1 MSVHNLRTERMW
13 KRGDIYVG
21 RSSHRH
27 QNGAVLVRDG
37 YFGNPFR
44 TGRDGG
50 RTAAVEKFEIY
61 ARARIASDPEWRER
75 VKALHGKRLFCFCAP
90 LPCHAD
96 VLERLAAELNGG
108 SGGR

>member
-13 KRGDIYVG
+13 TRDDIYVG
-21 RSSHRH
+21 RARH
-27 QNGAVLVRDG
+27 EHNGHLIETFDG

-50 RTAAVEKFEIY
+50 RNAVVEKFEVY
-61 ARARIASDPEWRER
+61 ARERLDSDPEWRGR
-75 VKALHGKRLFCFCAP
+75 VAALHGKRLFCFCAP

-108 SGGR
+108 SDGR